1 MRPPPSVLFQSEWSS
16 DIELFKLMKDALY
29 TPVVGDILDQLGHF
43 HQFLPAEV
51 RAIAPGMKIA
61 GRAMPV
67 LQMNVFGNQ
76 EKPFG
81 LMTQALDDLQEG
93 EVYVATGTSMQCA
106 NWGEI
111 LTATARMRKANG
123 AVINGWHRDTP
134 QVLAQNWPVFS
145 RGAWAQDSGP
155 RMKVVDFRC
164 RIEIEGTVVNNG
176 DLIFA
181 DVDGVLVI
189 PRELEREVLTKSL
202 EKARGEK
209 LVRKEIEAG
218 MTSTAAFEKYGI
230 L

>member
-1 MRPPPSVLFQSEWSS
+1 MQEWSS
-16 DIELFKLMKDALY
+16 DFELFELMRSALY
-29 TPVVGDILDQLGHF
+29 TPVVGDILDQLGCF
-43 HQFLPAEV
+43 HQFLPPEL
-51 RAIAPGMKIA
+51 RPMLPSMKIA

-67 LQMNVFGNQ
+67 LQMDVFGPQ

-81 LMTQALDDLQEG
+81 LMTRALDDLKPG
-93 EVYVATGTSMQCA
+93 EVYLATGTTFQCA

-111 LTATARMRKANG
+111 MTATARTRGAVG
-123 AVINGWHRDTP
+123 AVINGFHRDTP
-134 QVLAQNWPVFS
+134 QVLSQDWPVFS

-164 RIEIEGTVVNNG
+164 AIEIGGVVAKNG
-176 DLIFA
+176 DLIFG

-189 PRELEREVLTKSL
+189 PQALETEVIARAL

-209 LVRKEIEAG
+209 LVRKEIESG
-218 MTSTAAFEKYGI
+218 ISSTEAFEKYGI